1 MSRLEFVA
9 VQFGVKFITI
19 YNLWHYVDRVCQRY
33 LHFPYLFRK
42 LYYFAELFHDF
53 ILFHF
58 ILFYFILFSR
68 SFYIIPYTGS
78 RP

>member
-9 VQFGVKFITI
+9 VQFGVKFTTI